1 MKGIRANPNRNIDK
15 SAKIQPT
22 TKRKLKFLINSIS
35 TNKFFLSLNLGE
47 NKLNNIII
55 NALNI
60 IDVHIRIYI
69 HIQIY
74 IGIGIDI
81 VSIIF
86 QYIF

>member
-15 SAKIQPT
+15 SSNIQPT

-55 NALNI
+55 KTINI
-60 IDVHIRIYI
+60 IHIHIRIHI

-74 IGIGIDI
+74 IDVGI
-81 VSIIF
+81 VRIIF
-86 QYIF
+86 QYTY

>member
-15 SAKIQPT
+15 PSNIQPT

-55 NALNI
+55 NTINI
-60 IDVHIRIYI
+60 IDVHIHI

-74 IGIGIDI
+74 IGVGI
-81 VSIIF
+81 VRIIF
-86 QYIF
+86 QYTY